1 MTALD
6 TLFPETPPKL
16 VMFDLD
22 GTLVDSVP
30 DLATAIDQMLHH
42 LDRPAAGEEKVR
54 IWVGNGAATLVKR
67 ALADSMNTSDLD
79 RIPADI
85 YEEGFRHFMIQ
96 YHKVNGDKS
105 TLYPGVIELLTKL
118 AADECTLAIV
128 TNKPGRFTD
137 QLLEKL
143 GIHFNYVISGDTL
156 KNKKPAPDQLLYC
169 MQQTNC
175 TAEESVMIG
184 DSISDVTAAKALN
197 VPVICVSYG
206 YNHGKRIHDASPDAV
221 IDSLIELL

>member
-67 ALADSMNTSDLD
+67 ALADSMNTSDID

-105 TLYPGVIELLTKL
+105 TLYPGVIEILSKL
-118 AADECTLAIV
+118 AADECVLAIV
-128 TNKPGRFTD
+128 TNKPGRFTE
-137 QLLEKL
+137 QLLDKL

-156 KNKKPAPDQLLYC
+156 ENKKPEPDQLIYC
-169 MQQTNC
+169 MQEANC
-175 TAEESVMIG
+175 SASETVMIG
-184 DSISDVTAAKALN
+184 DSKSDVIAARAVN

-206 YNHGKRIHDASPDAV
+206 YNHGESIHDASPDAV

>member
-1 MTALD
+1 MTILD
-6 TLFPETPPKL
+6 SLFPDTPPKL

-22 GTLVDSVP
+22 GTLVDSIP

-42 LDRPAAGEEKVR
+42 LDRPAAGVDKVR
-54 IWVGNGAATLVKR
+54 LWVGNGAATLVKR
-67 ALADSMNTSDLD
+67 ALADSMSTADLES
-79 RIPADI
+79 IPEDI
-85 YEEGFRHFMIQ
+85 YDEGFRHFLIQ

-105 TLYPGVIELLTKL
+105 TLYPGVIEVMKKL
-118 AADECTLAIV
+118 AAEECILAIV

-137 QLLEKL
+137 QLLNKL

-156 KNKKPAPDQLLYC
+156 ENKKPAPDQLVYC
-169 MQQTNC
+169 MQEANC
-175 TAEESVMIG
+175 TAAETVMIG
-184 DSISDVTAAKALN
+184 DSVSDVAAAKAVN

-206 YNHGKRIHDASPDAV
+206 YNHGKSIHEASPDAV